1 MFWSLLTLPLAVDPA
16 ILDTAAT
23 VLAAAGAM
31 PEMLMERSSM
41 AMDKCQVLGISELF
55 HAFHRAKAH
64 EGENCHGWHEK
75 IRKETKRKLALMFE
89 VSFGKQHA
97 LKIKNHENLTAKSA
111 K

>member
-55 HAFHRAKAH
+55 HAFHRALHAH
-64 EGENCHGWHEK
+64 EGENCHGWHK
-75 IRKETKRKLALMFE
+75 KKLKGNWHLC
-89 VSFGKQHA
+89 
-97 LKIKNHENLTAKSA
+97 LKYHLGDNTL
-111 K
+111 